1 MQKKENIEEGFEFVY
16 TQKDYRQWLKE
27 LAEIM
32 HQQVENDIV
41 VFTEAVGSGY
51 SRSLKLDEGLSCGIQ
66 NYQLKNDYTF
76 KRLPTE
82 TFGVI
87 IYMYHFQ
94 VEESIKY
101 ELNKLE
107 VNIDAGDYHT
117 LRVTNSQTQH
127 QLHFGKTT
135 AVKGL
140 SIFLENEWITKN
152 ISRAITPVFN
162 YLKEVDFFKEF
173 INAKQQK
180 LMNEIIDLP
189 TDHPYPELFIKSRVM
204 RLLDKIFES
213 FLERDITELPEKLS
227 ENDFMMV
234 QKVEFILI
242 NNYTE
247 VFPSIEKLARL
258 ALMSESKLKKLF
270 KQSFGMGM
278 YEYYQK
284 NRMHR
289 AKDLI
294 LTRKH
299 SVTEVGTM
307 LGYQNLSNFSNAFKK
322 EFNFLPSEVLSLM

>member
-1 MQKKENIEEGFEFVY
+1 MQKKENREEGFEFVY

-27 LAEIM
+27 LAETM
-32 HQQVENDIV
+32 NQQVENDIV

-51 SRSLKLDEGLSCGIQ
+51 SRSLKLDEGLTCGIQ
-66 NYQLKNDYTF
+66 NYQLKHDFTL

-82 TFGVI
+82 SFGVI

-94 VEESIKY
+94 AEESIKY

-162 YLKEVDFFKEF
+162 YLQEVDFFKEF

-180 LMNEIIDLP
+180 LMNEIINLP
-189 TDHPYPELFIKSRVM
+189 ADHPYPELFIKSRVM

-213 FLERDITELPEKLS
+213 FLERDITELPEKLN

-299 SVTEVGTM
+299 SVTAVGTM